1 MSSITQCM
9 SMQLD
14 EQVAK
19 LDSNL
24 GLLRICIIT
33 RGPVLA
39 TKVGLA
45 GPILAADRFFRYRTN
60 RIIALQCLA
69 M

>member
-19 LDSNL
+19 LDNNL

-33 RGPVLA
+33 REPVLA
-39 TKVGLA
+39 TKVGLV
-45 GPILAADRFFRYRTN
+45 GPILAAYRFFRYRTN